1 VRSIAKA
8 RAGRR
13 IRSSPEPTVVAN
25 PAASVV
31 CFHARGGVSMTQIS
45 QFVRRAVQIGG
56 GKLAT
61 EFGDRRRTWREFDD
75 RIKRLAGAMHGLGFK
90 PGDRIGILALNC
102 DRYLECLFGLS
113 LGGFVFVPI
122 NTRLAP
128 PEIVFWLADSGC
140 SALFVDDAFV
150 SVLPKVLPETPDVKR
165 VIYIGES
172 ATPSALADYEKLLA
186 GAQPFADSIGANE
199 DLAGI
204 FYTGGTT
211 GRSKGVMLSHNN
223 IMSNAL
229 NIFPGTQADEDTRYA
244 HAAPMFHLADNAMT
258 YLVTGFGGEHYFL
271 PRFEPVAL
279 MSLIAKYRIS
289 HLLIVPT
296 MINMMVNHPD
306 VAKHDLSSVER
317 LLFGASPMPEAVLRK
332 AMSVMPGTKFV
343 QAYGQS
349 EASPLMTLLD
359 HRYNTFDGPDA
370 GRAKSAGRAALD
382 CEIRIHDLDDNEVPR
397 GVVGEIC
404 GRGAMVMLGYWKQPA
419 LTEHT
424 LRNGW
429 LHTGDGGY
437 MDEDGFVFIVDR
449 VKDMIVSGGE
459 NVYSAETEE
468 ALYSHPAVA
477 ECAVIGVPDD
487 TWGERVHAIVRLRPG
502 MAATTEDLIAHCH
515 KLIAG
520 YKTPRTLDLREEPL
534 PLSGAGK
541 ILKTELRKPF
551 WEGKEKRVN

>member
-1 VRSIAKA
+1 
-8 RAGRR
+8 
-13 IRSSPEPTVVAN
+13 
-25 PAASVV
+25 
-31 CFHARGGVSMTQIS
+31 MTQIS
-45 QFVRRAVQIGG
+45 QFVRRAVQTGVDKI
-56 GKLAT
+56 AT
-61 EFGDRRRTWREFDD
+61 VCGDRRRTWREFDE

-90 PGDRIGILALNC
+90 PGERVGILSLNN

-140 SALFVDDAFV
+140 VALIVDDAFV
-150 SVLPKVLPETPDVKR
+150 PVLPRVLPETPDLNQ
-165 VIYIGES
+165 VIYIGDG
-172 ATPSALADYEKLLA
+172 ATPPDLLSYETLLA
-186 GAQPFADSIGANE
+186 NARPFAGSIGSDN

-229 NIFPGTQADEDTRYA
+229 NIYPATQANEDTRYV

-258 YLVTGFGGEHYFL
+258 YLVTGFRGTHYFL
-271 PRFEPVAL
+271 PRYDPLAL
-279 MSLIAKYRIS
+279 MKLVEEYRITL
-289 HLLIVPT
+289 LLIVPT
-296 MINMMVNHPD
+296 MINMMVNHPE
-306 VAKHDLSSVER
+306 VEKHDLSSVER
-317 LLFGASPMPEAVLRK
+317 LLFGASPMPEAVLRR
-332 AMSVMPGTKFV
+332 AAEVMPGIKYCHL
-343 QAYGQS
+343 YGQS
-349 EASPLMTLLD
+349 ESSPVLTALD
-359 HRYNTFDGPDA
+359 PRYTCFVGPYA
-370 GRAKSAGRAALD
+370 GRVKSAGQAVLD
-382 CEIRIHDLDDNEVPR
+382 CEIRIHDQDDNEVPR
-397 GVVGEIC
+397 GTIGEIC
-404 GRGAMVMLGYWKQPA
+404 ARGPMVMLGYWKQPE
-419 LTEHT
+419 LTAHT

-429 LHTGDGGY
+429 LHTGDGAY
-437 MDEDGFVFIVDR
+437 MDEEGFIFIVDR

-468 ALYSHPAVA
+468 ALYSHKAVA

-487 TWGERVHAIVRLRPG
+487 IWGERVHAIVRVKPG
-502 MAATTEDLIAHCH
+502 MNTTAEALIAHCH
-515 KLIAG
+515 TLIAN
-520 YKTPRTLDLREEPL
+520 YKCPRTIDLREEPL